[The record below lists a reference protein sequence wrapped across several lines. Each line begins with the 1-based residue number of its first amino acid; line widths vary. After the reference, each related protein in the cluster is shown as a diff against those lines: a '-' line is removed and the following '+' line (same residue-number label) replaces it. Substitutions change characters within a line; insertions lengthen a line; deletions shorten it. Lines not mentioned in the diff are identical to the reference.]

1 MITSSPIDI
10 EERSPTGY
18 QITQDD
24 ANTYVVQKKRPFEN
38 IPTNRSKQEIITYL
52 RELKS
57 VIKTDDHQFVRL
69 PPSHSKNEFDTFL
82 TKVHNAVVNK
92 LNNIPTAIRKQRYI
106 DTYINGIRHP
116 LFFAE
121 GTKRKKRNKRKTRRQ
136 NTRHYNK
143 RL

>member
-1 MITSSPIDI
+1 ML
-10 EERSPTGY
+10 
-18 QITQDD
+18 DD
-24 ANTYVVQKKRPFEN
+24 ANTYVVQKKRPYEN

-69 PPSHSKNEFDTFL
+69 PPLHSKNEFDILL
-82 TKVHNAVVNK
+82 TKIHNAVVNK
-92 LNNIPTAIRKQRYI
+92 LNNIPTVKRKQRYI
-106 DTYINGIRHP
+106 DTYINGMGHP

-121 GTKRKKRNKRKTRRQ
+121 GTKRKKRKTRRQ
-136 NTRHYNK
+136 KNTRHYNK